1 MSLISQTIR
10 ALLFLPIFKIIF
22 WQARRASFIIEEVKI
37 IAQFNQGRTTVM
49 VRNILITLVLVL
61 ICVPSWQIGSIMIQK
76 KQIGHLLEEQANSI
90 KRYDNEDIVK
100 KNLKEQLEIM
110 GLPSNF
116 TFERPE
122 RWKVKIKYE
131 YNAAASVFGHTY
143 YEVSETLE
151 ASTED
156 GKFNR

>member
-1 MSLISQTIR
+1 
-10 ALLFLPIFKIIF
+10 
-22 WQARRASFIIEEVKI
+22 
-37 IAQFNQGRTTVM
+37 M

>member
-1 MSLISQTIR
+1 
-10 ALLFLPIFKIIF
+10 
-22 WQARRASFIIEEVKI
+22 
-37 IAQFNQGRTTVM
+37 M
-49 VRNILITLVLVL
+49 VRNIVIVLVLVL

-76 KQIGHLLEEQANSI
+76 KQVQHLLEEQANSI
-90 KRYDNEDIVK
+90 KRQSYNADMVK
-100 KNLKEQLEIM
+100 KNLKAQLEVM
-110 GLPSNF
+110 ELPSNF
-116 TFERPE
+116 TLESLA
-122 RWKVKIKYE
+122 RWEIKIKYE